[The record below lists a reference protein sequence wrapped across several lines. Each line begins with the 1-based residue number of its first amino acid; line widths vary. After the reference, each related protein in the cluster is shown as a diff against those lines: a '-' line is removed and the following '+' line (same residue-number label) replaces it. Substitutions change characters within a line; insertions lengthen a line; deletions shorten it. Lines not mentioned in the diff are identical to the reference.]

1 MKIDEYAYSL
11 QKQREGKS
19 YSFLAER
26 VPTSADAPYRI
37 APISTPI
44 KPEDTVVVAFGGYG
58 GGANIEG
65 HNWFIKYITNFIR
78 TQPQLSEAR
87 VCVAV
92 CDWGENHPD
101 SIARFAYNTKKSHPH
116 AWDIMEKAKCPI
128 TQMDQ
133 EIYAPAAAADIF
145 NDIILPKIK
154 DSNGNKF
161 QSHQMLKNM
170 RGITVVAYCAG
181 GHTAMYL
188 EDYSIKEMTRMGY
201 KPNEIHMAL
210 NQIVVIGSAMSCPY
224 HKSNMRFINF
234 GSVADSDM
242 RTNAFAAHLFLMGGD
257 FGLMHVENK
266 NSDTFLCTQI
276 SNIGVEGNPNVCTA
290 IPIEEYMARVEKEN
304 AEDHEES
311 ASDMF
316 TEHDFIGFVAKNGFS
331 NAAKNMQTLFK
342 TIIVN
347 TVDNSIKNSE
357 RPIFTPL
364 PSMVDLVGD
373 NIDVYGRADLTYV
386 QKRTFYDFAV
396 DVRVLHKCKQ
406 MLKLYSMNKW
416 LKANQ
421 K

>member
-1 MKIDEYAYSL
+1 MQIFYNNNA
-11 QKQREGKS
+11 
-19 YSFLAER
+19 LAKVILFWPNR

-44 KPEDTVVVAFGGYG
+44 KPEDAVVVAFGGYG

-65 HNWFIKYITNFIR
+65 HNWFIKNITNFIR

-92 CDWGENHPD
+92 CDWGEKHPD

-116 AWDIMEKAKCPI
+116 VWNMMEKVKCPI
-128 TQMDQ
+128 TQMDE

-145 NDIILPKIK
+145 KDIILPKIK

-161 QSHQMLKNM
+161 QLHQMLKNM
-170 RGITVVAYCAG
+170 RGITIIAYCAG
-181 GHTAMYL
+181 GHTAMYM
-188 EDYSIKEMTRMGY
+188 EDYIIKEMTRMGY
-201 KPNEIHMAL
+201 NPNEIHMAL
-210 NQIVVIGSAMSCPY
+210 NQIVVIGSVMSCPY
-224 HKSNMRFINF
+224 HKSNMHFVNF

-242 RTNAFAAHLFLMGGD
+242 RGTSFASHLFLMGGD
-257 FGLMHVENK
+257 FGLMHMKNK

-276 SNIGVEGNPNVCTA
+276 GNIGVEGNPNACVA
-290 IPIEEYMARVEKEN
+290 IPIEEYMAQVEKEN

-311 ASDMF
+311 ESDTF
-316 TEHDFIGFVAKNGFS
+316 NEHTFLGFVAKDGFS
-331 NAAKNMQTLFK
+331 NAAKNMQKLFK

-357 RPIFTPL
+357 RPMFTPL
-364 PSMVDLVGD
+364 PDMVDLVGED
-373 NIDVYGRADLTYV
+373 IDIYGRADLTYT
-386 QKRTFYDFAV
+386 QKRTFYDFAI
-396 DVRVLHKCKQ
+396 DARVLHKCKQ
-406 MLKLYSMNKW
+406 VLKLCSMNAW